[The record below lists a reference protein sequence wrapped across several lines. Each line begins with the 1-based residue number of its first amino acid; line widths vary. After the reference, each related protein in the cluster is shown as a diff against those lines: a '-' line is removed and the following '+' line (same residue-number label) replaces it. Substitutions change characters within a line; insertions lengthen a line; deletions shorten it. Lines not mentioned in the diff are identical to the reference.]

1 MAKDKLDQRQRD
13 FCVHYVQHGKKKQAA
28 IDAGYAERS
37 AHVTASRLLKLAKV
51 QDEIKRLHTAK
62 HMGPEE
68 VMAGLA
74 EIARLDM
81 EDFISPL
88 KNGGARLNLPKAKR
102 ANKLSFIREITT
114 KESQKI
120 SEGDVVS
127 EVVETK
133 VKLYD
138 RQRAL
143 ETIAKHHGLLKDAE
157 ININITLHLD
167 LITRTWQALEK
178 AGADPEQVFNELIDA
193 ANTRTATRIDSA

>member
-1 MAKDKLDQRQRD
+1 MAKDKLDQRQSD

-68 VMAGLA
+68 VMSGLA
-74 EIARLDM
+74 DIARLDM

-102 ANKLSFIREITT
+102 ANKLSMIREITT
-114 KESQKI
+114 KESQTV

-127 EVVETK
+127 EVIETK

-138 RQRAL
+138 KQRAL
-143 ETIAKHHGLLKDAE
+143 ETIARHHGLLKDRE
-157 ININITLHLD
+157 ININITVHL
-167 LITRTWQALEK
+167 
-178 AGADPEQVFNELIDA
+178 ELIDRTWKALEA
-193 ANTRTATRIDSA
+193 AGLDPAQTFESLIQLAHDRTTG